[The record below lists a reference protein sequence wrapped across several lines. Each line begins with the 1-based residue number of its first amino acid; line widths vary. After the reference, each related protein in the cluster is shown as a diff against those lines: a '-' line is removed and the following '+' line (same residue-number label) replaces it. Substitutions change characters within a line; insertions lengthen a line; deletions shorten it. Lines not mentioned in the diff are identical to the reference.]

1 MRIEYSF
8 PSVFYDE
15 DTMRAAN
22 DLIHTFALE
31 EFFKAEINWNEYYGE
46 ISAPCIVLKDR
57 ALLPKFAEY
66 MSDWLK
72 LFSEAYRHIG
82 LPKDPEVVYIAFDFG
97 KMILTCDDPVKMV
110 LTIRDDWSHKLIV
123 KGSMKNIT
131 ENVFISDGVYYSKT
145 RPDIKV
151 RFNQADRWNVT
162 VSNVTIRTQTKQEM
176 IELLDRLSTGEPY
189 TIIL

>member
-46 ISAPCIVLKDR
+46 INAPSIVLKDR
-57 ALLPKFAEY
+57 TSLPEFTEY
-66 MSDWLK
+66 MSGWLQ

-82 LPKDPEVVYIAFDFG
+82 LPKDPEVVDIAFDVDQ
-97 KMILTCDDPVKMV
+97 MILTCDYPVKMV
-110 LTIRDDWSHKLIV
+110 LTVRGDWSHKLV
-123 KGSMKNIT
+123 VVGSVENIT
-131 ENVFISDGVYYSKT
+131 ENVFRSGGVYYSKT

-151 RFNQADRWNVT
+151 RFHQGDQWNVT
-162 VSNVTIRTQTKQEM
+162 VSNVTVTTQTRQEM

-189 TIIL
+189 ILTI